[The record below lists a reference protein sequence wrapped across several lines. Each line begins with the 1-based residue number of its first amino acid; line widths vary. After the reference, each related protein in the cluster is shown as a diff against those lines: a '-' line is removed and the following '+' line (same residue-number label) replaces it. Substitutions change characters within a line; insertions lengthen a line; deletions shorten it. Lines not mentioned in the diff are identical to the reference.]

1 MYNAA
6 IVKRQNTAKT
16 HSFPEAFSR
25 YPGGWILA

>member
-16 HSFPEAFSR
+16 HSFLEALSR

>member
-6 IVKRQNTAKT
+6 VVKRQNTAKT
-16 HSFPEAFSR
+16 HSFPEAFSM